1 MRPPGACVVFTAVL
15 TFALAAPLAAQE
27 EWENKVIDNVIGTG
41 FVHEPQSK
49 NLQLTGLKGKSG
61 QIMTR
66 ERKDLAI
73 KELFKT
79 GKFQD
84 VQIKVDVDPANRNQV
99 NVTVQVLEYIIVEKV
114 EFKGI
119 NEIPIVT
126 LKPNL
131 RLSAGEPLNPFHLKQ
146 DRDFIREQY
155 LQKGYHFSSVEE

>member
-1 MRPPGACVVFTAVL
+1 MRPPGACVVFTAVFSL
-15 TFALAAPLAAQE
+15 AVAAPLCAQE
-27 EWENKVIDNVIGTG
+27 EWEGKTVNNVTGSG
-41 FVHEPQSK
+41 FVHEPKQK
-49 NLQLTGLKGKSG
+49 NLDLTGLKPKQG

-84 VQIKVDVDPANRNQV
+84 VQIVPRIDAADKNLV
-99 NVTVQVLEYIIVEKV
+99 NVEVAVVEYIIVEKV

-119 NEIPIVT
+119 NDIPIPV

-131 RLSAGEPLNPFHLKQ
+131 RLSAGEPLNPFHLK
-146 DRDFIREQY
+146 
-155 LQKGYHFSSVEE
+155 